1 MTIILNHNYTMSC
14 DDKLYREKVIG
25 RVTERQHSSL
35 HEIAKLSNL
44 KQTNFKWHRGRKLG
58 EWEGWRE
65 WREEWE
71 EWREGGRSGGKSGGR
86 EEWKKEWREEEGK
99 WIRSI

>member
-1 MTIILNHNYTMSC
+1 M
-14 DDKLYREKVIG
+14 IG

>member
-1 MTIILNHNYTMSC
+1 MYTCDILLPLLSLC
-14 DDKLYREKVIG
+14 QSRDDKLYREKVIG

-58 EWEGWRE
+58 EWEGRG
-65 WREEWE
+65 REEG
-71 EWREGGRSGGKSGGR
+71 REGGSWVSGRDGGR
-86 EEWKKEWREEEGK
+86 ERGRSGK
-99 WIRSI
+99 

>member
-1 MTIILNHNYTMSC
+1 MTITLNHNYNMSC

-65 WREEWE
+65 
-71 EWREGGRSGGKSGGR
+71 GGR
-86 EEWKKEWREEEGK
+86 EEWKEEEGK